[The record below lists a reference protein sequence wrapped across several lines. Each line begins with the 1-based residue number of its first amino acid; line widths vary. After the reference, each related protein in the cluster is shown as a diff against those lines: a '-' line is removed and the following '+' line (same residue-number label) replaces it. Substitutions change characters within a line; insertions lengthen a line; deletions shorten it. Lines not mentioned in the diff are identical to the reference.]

1 MPDGAFIAYTEP
13 EHLLRDF
20 ASRGLVALAPEALGV
35 PLALHDAIYR
45 KEREA
50 FIDNRRTV
58 SAATIP
64 EILDIINAPG
74 VVSACEQLAGKNYAI
89 VPFTHNAPFS
99 SGAHDQHWH
108 KDDNGPFNA
117 RKQRHH
123 HAVQIEMLYYPQE
136 VSAHMGPTATV
147 PYSQYWAFNHEE
159 NHDNFAGADHLDFGY
174 HLDGMERVPVSGPD
188 SAYSAEDIRQ
198 QITRHDERMRQAVV
212 GTGWPLV
219 RQFEVGPLQAGSVV
233 LYSHNLFH
241 RGNHRRDDWR
251 TWKQRPRFM
260 WRFWLYRTTEP
271 ERRTP
276 AKACDWRR
284 LGTDAMTK
292 QALAD
297 APDDAL
303 HVWDHHL
310 HWLQTGESE
319 SQKPRRGRRQSNA
332 ALLFEQLHAQDDCAE
347 PARIGAAY
355 KLAAL
360 DDRARAAEL
369 LGEALA
375 SERET
380 VRRAAAYGL
389 VALGS
394 AATEVLLAAVDSPV
408 KWLRKAAVFG
418 LGDAATPNRETLQ
431 AIAKRLAE
439 DPSVYVRSVAAS
451 ALGSLGRR
459 AIAADLGAAL
469 VPLCLQS
476 AIASLEREENRL
488 AMNIAQKRHIKI
500 VRPTDQCDIC
510 EGIGINYGVAH
521 FKPVRSAV
529 RENVLWSTV
538 ILCSHGARMLGTTLE
553 PLIDC
558 LASVVRE
565 DANLFSVGSA
575 LDALNRLAR
584 LHPDDC
590 SPLARERF
598 DALAAAMPIHSWESL
613 ARGGLPFDSD
623 LCGERADKER
633 SVLRKLAMAD

>member
-1 MPDGAFIAYTEP
+1 MPDGAFIAYTRP

-20 ASRGLVALAPEALGV
+20 ASRGLVALAPDALGV
-35 PLALHDAIYR
+35 PDELHDAIYR

-64 EILDIINAPG
+64 EVLDVINAPG
-74 VVSACEQLAGKNYAI
+74 VVSACEQLAGRNYAI
-89 VPFTHNAPFS
+89 VPFTHNAPFA

-136 VSAHMGPTATV
+136 VSTHMGPTATV

-159 NHDNFAGADHLDFGY
+159 NQDNFAGADHLDFGY
-174 HLDGMERVPVSGPD
+174 HLEGMERVPVSGPE
-188 SAYSAEDIRQ
+188 SAYSAEDIARQ
-198 QITRHDERMRQAVV
+198 RTRHDDRMRQAVV

-219 RQFEVGPLQAGSVV
+219 RQFEVGPLKAGSVV
-233 LYSHNLFH
+233 LYSHNMFH

-251 TWKQRPRFM
+251 VWRERPRFM

-271 ERRTP
+271 ERRATVVE
-276 AKACDWRR
+276 CDWRR
-284 LGTDAMTK
+284 LGTDPMTK
-292 QALAD
+292 QDLANAPRD
-297 APDDAL
+297 ATC
-303 HVWDHHL
+303 VWDHHL
-310 HWLQTGESE
+310 HWLQTGETE
-319 SQKPRRGRRQSNA
+319 STKPRQQDA
-332 ALLFEQLHAQDDCAE
+332 ADTDELFAQLHVHDDCAE

-355 KLAAL
+355 RLAAL
-360 DDRARAAEL
+360 DDRAHAGAL
-369 LGEALA
+369 LGRALA
-375 SERET
+375 SEREA

-394 AATEVLLAAVDSPV
+394 DATEALLAAVDSPV
-408 KWLRKAAVFG
+408 KWVRKAALFG
-418 LGDAATPNRETLQ
+418 LGDAATPSRQTWQ
-431 AIAKRLAE
+431 AISERLAE

-459 AIAADLGAAL
+459 AIAAGLGHEI

-476 AIASLEREENRL
+476 AMASLEREENRL

-500 VRPTDQCDIC
+500 VRPTDQCDVC
-510 EGIGINYGVAH
+510 EGIGINYGMAR

-529 RENVLWSTV
+529 RENALWSTV
-538 ILCSHGARMLGTTLE
+538 ILCSHGARMLGAALE
-553 PLIDC
+553 PLIEC
-558 LASVVRE
+558 LAGVVRE

-590 SPLARERF
+590 SALARERF
-598 DALAAAMPIHSWESL
+598 HALAADMPTHSWESL
-613 ARGGLPFDSD
+613 ARGGLAFDPS
-623 LCGERADKER
+623 LGERAGR
-633 SVLRKLAMAD
+633 AA

>member
-1 MPDGAFIAYTEP
+1 MPDGAFIAYTRP

-20 ASRGLVALAPEALGV
+20 ASRGLVALAPDALGV
-35 PLALHDAIYR
+35 PSELHDAIYR

-58 SAATIP
+58 SATTIP
-64 EILDIINAPG
+64 EILDVVNAPG
-74 VVSACEQLAGKNYAI
+74 VVSACEQLAGRNYAI
-89 VPFTHNAPFS
+89 VPFTHNAPFA

-136 VSAHMGPTATV
+136 VSTHMGPTATV

-159 NHDNFAGADHLDFGY
+159 NQDNFAGADHLDFGY
-174 HLDGMERVPVSGPD
+174 HLEGMERVPVSGPE
-188 SAYSAEDIRQ
+188 SAYSAEDIAQ
-198 QITRHDERMRQAVV
+198 QRTRHDDRMRQAVV
-212 GTGWPLV
+212 GTGWLLA
-219 RQFEVGPLQAGSVV
+219 RQFEVGPLKAGSVV
-233 LYSHNLFH
+233 LYSHNMFH

-251 TWKQRPRFM
+251 AWKERPRFM

-271 ERRTP
+271 ERRAP
-276 AKACDWRR
+276 AVEYDWRR

-292 QALAD
+292 QDLANAPRD
-297 APDDAL
+297 ATC
-303 HVWDHHL
+303 VWDHHL
-310 HWLQTGESE
+310 HWLQTGETE
-319 SQKPRRGRRQSNA
+319 STKPRQQDA
-332 ALLFEQLHAQDDCAE
+332 ADADGLFAQLHVHDDCAE
-347 PARIGAAY
+347 PVRIGAAY
-355 KLAAL
+355 RLAAL
-360 DDRARAAEL
+360 DDRANAATL
-369 LGEALA
+369 LGRALA
-375 SERET
+375 SEREA

-394 AATEVLLAAVDSPV
+394 EATEALLAAVDSPV
-408 KWLRKAAVFG
+408 KWVRKAALFG
-418 LGDAATPNRETLQ
+418 LGDAATPNRQTWQ
-431 AIAKRLAE
+431 AISERLVE

-459 AIAADLGAAL
+459 AIAAGVGEEI

-476 AIASLEREENRL
+476 AMASLGREKNRL

-500 VRPTDQCDIC
+500 VRPTDQCDVC
-510 EGIGINYGVAH
+510 EGIGINYGMAR

-529 RENVLWSTV
+529 RENALWSTV
-538 ILCSHGARMLGTTLE
+538 ILCSHGVRMLGAALE
-553 PLIDC
+553 PLIEC
-558 LASVVRE
+558 LVRVVRE

-590 SPLARERF
+590 SALARARF
-598 DALAAAMPIHSWESL
+598 DALAADMPLHSWESL
-613 ARGGLPFDSD
+613 ARGGLAFDPA
-623 LCGERADKER
+623 LGGERA
-633 SVLRKLAMAD
+633 A

>member
-1 MPDGAFIAYTEP
+1 MPDGAFIAYTRP

-20 ASRGLVALAPEALGV
+20 ASRGLVALAPEVLGV
-35 PLALHDAIYR
+35 PSELHDAIYR

-64 EILDIINAPG
+64 EILDVVNAPG
-74 VVSACEQLAGKNYAI
+74 VVSACEQLAGRNYAI
-89 VPFTHNAPFS
+89 VPFTHNAPFA

-136 VSAHMGPTATV
+136 VSTHMGPTATV

-159 NHDNFAGADHLDFGY
+159 NQDNFAGADHLDFGY
-174 HLDGMERVPVSGPD
+174 HLEGMERVPVSGPE
-188 SAYSAEDIRQ
+188 SAYSAEDIAQ
-198 QITRHDERMRQAVV
+198 QRTRHDDRMRQAVV
-212 GTGWPLV
+212 GTGWPLA
-219 RQFEVGPLQAGSVV
+219 RQFEVGPLRAGSVV
-233 LYSHNLFH
+233 LYSHNMFH

-251 TWKQRPRFM
+251 TWKERPRFM

-271 ERRTP
+271 ERRAT
-276 AKACDWRR
+276 AVTCDWRR
-284 LGTDAMTK
+284 LGSDAMTK
-292 QALAD
+292 QDLANAPHD
-297 APDDAL
+297 AIC
-303 HVWDHHL
+303 VWDHHL
-310 HWLQTGESE
+310 HWLQTGETE
-319 SQKPRRGRRQSNA
+319 STKPRQQDA
-332 ALLFEQLHAQDDCAE
+332 ADADGLFAQLHVHDDCAE
-347 PARIGAAY
+347 PVRIGAAY
-355 KLAAL
+355 RLAAL
-360 DDRARAAEL
+360 DDRAHAAAL
-369 LGEALA
+369 LGRALA
-375 SERET
+375 SEREA

-394 AATEVLLAAVDSPV
+394 EATEALLAAVDSPV
-408 KWLRKAAVFG
+408 KWVRKAALFG
-418 LGDAATPNRETLQ
+418 LGDAATPNRQTWQ
-431 AIAKRLAE
+431 AVSERLAE

-459 AIAADLGAAL
+459 AIAAGLGEEI

-476 AIASLEREENRL
+476 AMASLEREENRL

-500 VRPTDQCDIC
+500 VRPTDQCDVC
-510 EGIGINYGVAH
+510 EGIGINYGLAR

-529 RENVLWSTV
+529 RENALWSTV
-538 ILCSHGARMLGTTLE
+538 ILCSHGARMLGAALE
-553 PLIDC
+553 PLIEC
-558 LASVVRE
+558 LARVVRE

-590 SPLARERF
+590 SALARERF
-598 DALAAAMPIHSWESL
+598 DALAADMPLHSWESL
-613 ARGGLPFDSD
+613 ARGGLAFDPR
-623 LCGERADKER
+623 LGERAGR
-633 SVLRKLAMAD
+633 AA